1 MNLNSII
8 LILPQFLGT
17 DYDNIFEQK
26 PTKQQ
31 DIYLLD
37 RHHFMD

>member
-1 MNLNSII
+1 MNLNLII

-26 PTKQQ
+26 PIRQQ
-31 DIYLLD
+31 EIYLLG